1 MSLVKYAH
9 DHRIATDY
17 HINETPVLEQD
28 EHFKHLSE
36 NQTYFPR
43 VPFRKVHPKGWSHE
57 VSAITNSPTG
67 SSTRNEQY
75 QKPTCD
81 SPFMP
86 TFDSRHP
93 GPGFIARGSC
103 LLYD

>member
-43 VPFRKVHPKGWSHE
+43 VPFRKVHPKG
-57 VSAITNSPTG
+57 
-67 SSTRNEQY
+67 
-75 QKPTCD
+75 
-81 SPFMP
+81 
-86 TFDSRHP
+86 
-93 GPGFIARGSC
+93 
-103 LLYD
+103 

>member
-9 DHRIATDY
+9 GHHIATDY

-43 VPFRKVHPKGWSHE
+43 VPSRKVHPKGWSHE

-67 SSTRNEQY
+67 SSTRNLLATLPLCQ
-75 QKPTCD
+75 PLTPAIPARA
-81 SPFMP
+81 SL
-86 TFDSRHP
+86 P
-93 GPGFIARGSC
+93 GLVPIV
-103 LLYD
+103 